1 MMRKSRLF
9 PIKFADSLKNE
20 KKKNRNIGYMLF
32 CFIYLKNIIFLKK
45 LKVYG
50 YIPSFPVVLI
60 VQLYHKMAPAKN
72 LHEQKK
78 HFINQNLMKHKNKFN
93 DYQNLRFNVAYVP
106 FKLC

>member
-1 MMRKSRLF
+1 MRKSRLF

-20 KKKNRNIGYMLF
+20 KKKQKYRLYVVLF
-32 CFIYLKNIIFLKK
+32 YLSKKYNFKKK

-78 HFINQNLMKHKNKFN
+78 HFINQNLMKRENKFN
-93 DYQNLRFNVAYVP
+93 DYQNLRFNVAYIP
-106 FKLC
+106 FQLC